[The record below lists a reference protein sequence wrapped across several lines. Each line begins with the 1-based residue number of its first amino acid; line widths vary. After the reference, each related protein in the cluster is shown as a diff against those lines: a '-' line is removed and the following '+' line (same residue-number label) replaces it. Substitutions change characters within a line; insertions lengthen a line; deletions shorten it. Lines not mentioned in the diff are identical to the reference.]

1 MTSQQYYLP
10 YFFDQTKFD
19 SSITKFGLESKII
32 YNEQST
38 LAEKLYLIEKRLFGV
53 LSEVKIVAEIPF
65 GETLMIDGDN
75 LVYWNAENDL
85 IEVTKV
91 NLAKVQ
97 SDSEVFSTAIDI
109 CSLPFG
115 VSVYSNELG
124 LENFVTF
131 VRKSDLKYDLEYFE
145 NFVVV
150 IITQNTITLKPFN
163 SFNKLKGD
171 YGYVWP
177 AIAQIDLE
185 KNLLLGRGM
194 RMADF
199 QIDLNQDLY

>member
-91 NLAKVQ
+91 NLAKVK